1 MPVHERLALLHALYM
16 WRCLLAVRHHI
27 PNSLRMA
34 LVTRHDD
41 FLNGRDVAA

>member
-16 WRCLLAVRHHI
+16 WRCLLAVRYSI
-27 PNSLRMA
+27 PNDQRMPM
-34 LVTRHDD
+34 VERHDD